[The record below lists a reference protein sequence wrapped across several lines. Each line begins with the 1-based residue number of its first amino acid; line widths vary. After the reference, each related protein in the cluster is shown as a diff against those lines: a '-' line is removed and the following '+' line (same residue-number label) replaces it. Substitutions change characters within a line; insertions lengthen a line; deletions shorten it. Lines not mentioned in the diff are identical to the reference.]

1 MAIPFALRACLFASV
16 AAGLTACATNPPLQ
30 AADIDYRGDDPAR
43 PVAREASR
51 PAILADTSR
60 PPAAAASIAPSG
72 LAAPRP
78 VPGTPDNLEPYQR
91 IADLGA
97 SPGTSAVAEAR
108 SLAPESG
115 NRPGG
120 PRKLPNDNPAA
131 RVVEIQPSDTLY
143 DISRRYSVNMRAL
156 IQTNALE
163 PPYALDVG
171 GTIVLPPPNIHVV
184 EAGETLYAVSRR
196 YNVDTR
202 SLALLNGIARPFT
215 VWPGDELLLPPLARD
230 QAREPAR
237 PAILTPVPVAVAA
250 ARPPQQQASA
260 PVSVTLP
267 ITKPPVASPPA
278 KALQSEH
285 GPISLAGASTT
296 AGASVPKPL
305 PKTPAIA
312 APLPAAPSPS
322 LQQAK
327 STLSTAS
334 GEFIWPVSGR
344 VLKGYGP
351 GSDGSRN
358 DGVNIAAAKG
368 AELRASA
375 GGEVVYAGNELAG
388 FGNLILIRHPG
399 GWVTAYAHC
408 DTMAVSEG
416 DLVRQG
422 QVIGRAGSTGN
433 AGAPQVHFELRKGKE
448 PVDPTRHLP
457 PLQG

>member
-1 MAIPFALRACLFASV
+1 MAISFALRACLLASASAV
-16 AAGLTACATNPPLQ
+16 MTACATNPPLQ
-30 AADIDYRGDDPAR
+30 AAAIDYRGDDPAR
-43 PVAREASR
+43 PLTREAPRPTVLADKSR
-51 PAILADTSR
+51 PS
-60 PPAAAASIAPSG
+60 AAAASTAPP
-72 LAAPRP
+72 ARMAPRP
-78 VPGTPDNLEPYQR
+78 MPGAPSDLEPFQR
-91 IADLGA
+91 VADLGA

-108 SLAPESG
+108 SLAPETG

-120 PRKLPNDNPAA
+120 TRKLPDDNPSA
-131 RVVEIQPSDTLY
+131 RAVEIQSSDTLY

-156 IQTNALE
+156 IETNALE

-171 GTIVLPPPNIHVV
+171 GTIYLPPPNLHVV

-202 SLALLNGIARPFT
+202 SLALLNGIARLFT

-237 PAILTPVPVAVAA
+237 PALA
-250 ARPPQQQASA
+250 PP
-260 PVSVTLP
+260 PT
-267 ITKPPVASPPA
+267 TRPPVANPPTRA
-278 KALQSEH
+278 RPSQD
-285 GPISLAGASTT
+285 GPIPLVGTAATT
-296 AGASVPKPL
+296 AAVASKPHT
-305 PKTPAIA
+305 KAPAIVTA
-312 APLPAAPSPS
+312 WPPPPPPSP
-322 LQQAK
+322 QQAK
-327 STLSTAS
+327 STPSTAS
-334 GEFIWPVSGR
+334 GEFIWPVLGR

-358 DGVNIAAAKG
+358 DGINIAAAKG

-416 DLVRQG
+416 DLVRQA
-422 QVIGRAGSTGN
+422 QVIGTAGSTGN

>member
-1 MAIPFALRACLFASV
+1 MAISFALRACLLASA
-16 AAGLTACATNPPLQ
+16 AAGMTACATNPPLL
-30 AADIDYRGDDPAR
+30 AAAIDYRGDDPAR
-43 PVAREASR
+43 PLTREAPRPTVLADKSR
-51 PAILADTSR
+51 PS
-60 PPAAAASIAPSG
+60 AAAASTAPP
-72 LAAPRP
+72 ARVAPRP
-78 VPGTPDNLEPYQR
+78 MLGAPSDLEPFQR
-91 IADLGA
+91 VADLGA

-108 SLAPESG
+108 SLAPETG

-120 PRKLPNDNPAA
+120 TRKLPDDNPAA
-131 RVVEIQPSDTLY
+131 RAVEIQPSDTLY

-156 IQTNALE
+156 IETNALE

-171 GTIVLPPPNIHVV
+171 GTIYLPPPNIHVV

-202 SLALLNGIARPFT
+202 SLALLNAIARPFT

-230 QAREPAR
+230 QAREPSR
-237 PAILTPVPVAVAA
+237 PVTATPAPVTVAA
-250 ARPPQQQASA
+250 AKPPQQQAVAPPPARSPVPSPPIAKPPAKPLPSA
-260 PVSVTLP
+260 DGPIALAGTAAMTAAVT
-267 ITKPPVASPPA
+267 TKPLPKAPAAVASPP
-278 KALQSEH
+278 
-285 GPISLAGASTT
+285 P
-296 AGASVPKPL
+296 
-305 PKTPAIA
+305 PA
-312 APLPAAPSPS
+312 PPPV
-322 LQQAK
+322 QQAK
-327 STLSTAS
+327 STPSTAS

-358 DGVNIAAAKG
+358 DGINIAANKG
-368 AELRASA
+368 ADLRASA

-408 DTMAVSEG
+408 DTMAVNEG

-422 QVIGRAGSTGN
+422 QVIGTAGFTGN

>member
-1 MAIPFALRACLFASV
+1 MAIPFALRVCLLASA

-30 AADIDYRGDDPAR
+30 AAAIDYRGDDPDQR
-43 PVAREASR
+43 TTPEATR
-51 PAILADTSR
+51 PAVLAGIAP
-60 PPAAAASIAPSG
+60 PPAMATSPAP
-72 LAAPRP
+72 ARTAPAMP
-78 VPGTPDNLEPYQR
+78 TELEPFQR
-91 IADLGA
+91 VADLGA
-97 SPGTSAVAEAR
+97 STGTSAVAEAR
-108 SLAPESG
+108 SLAPQAG
-115 NRPGG
+115 KRPGG
-120 PRKLPNDNPAA
+120 PRKLPGDNPSA
-131 RVVEIQPSDTLY
+131 RTVEVLPSDTLY

-156 IQTNALE
+156 IETNALE

-171 GTIVLPPPNIHVV
+171 GTIFLPPPNIHVV

-230 QAREPAR
+230 QARAPAKPVAIAPPAPVAIAAAAPPLQRPVLPPPAPAR
-237 PAILTPVPVAVAA
+237 QTVAK
-250 ARPPQQQASA
+250 PSA
-260 PVSVTLP
+260 PLP
-267 ITKPPVASPPA
+267 AA
-278 KALQSEH
+278 N
-285 GPISLAGASTT
+285 GPISLAGT
-296 AGASVPKPL
+296 AALPPAVAPKP
-305 PKTPAIA
+305 PSPV
-312 APLPAAPSPS
+312 PAAPAPT
-322 LQQAK
+322 QQVKTTPA
-327 STLSTAS
+327 TAS

-358 DGVNIAAAKG
+358 DGVNIAVNKG

-408 DTMAVSEG
+408 DTVAVSEG

-422 QVIGRAGSTGN
+422 QVIGTAGSTGN
-433 AGAPQVHFELRKGKE
+433 AGVPQVHFELRKGKE

>member
-1 MAIPFALRACLFASV
+1 MIGAVSAGFTGGPMAISFALRVCLLASA
-16 AAGLTACATNPPLQ
+16 AAGMTACATNPPLQ
-30 AADIDYRGDDPAR
+30 AAAIDYRGDDPAR
-43 PVAREASR
+43 PLTREAPRPTVLADKSR
-51 PAILADTSR
+51 PS
-60 PPAAAASIAPSG
+60 AAAASTAPP
-72 LAAPRP
+72 ARIAPRP
-78 VPGTPDNLEPYQR
+78 MPGAPSDLEPFQR
-91 IADLGA
+91 VADLGA

-108 SLAPESG
+108 SLAPETG

-120 PRKLPNDNPAA
+120 ARKLPDDNPSA
-131 RVVEIQPSDTLY
+131 RAVEIQPSDTLY

-156 IQTNALE
+156 IETNALE

-171 GTIVLPPPNIHVV
+171 GTIYLPPPNLHVV

-237 PAILTPVPVAVAA
+237 PALAPPPT
-250 ARPPQQQASA
+250 ARPPVANPPATALPSQDGPIPLAGTAATSAAVASKPLTKA
-260 PVSVTLP
+260 PA
-267 ITKPPVASPPA
+267 IVAAWPSPPA
-278 KALQSEH
+278 
-285 GPISLAGASTT
+285 
-296 AGASVPKPL
+296 
-305 PKTPAIA
+305 
-312 APLPAAPSPS
+312 PSP
-322 LQQAK
+322 QQAK
-327 STLSTAS
+327 SNPSTAS
-334 GEFIWPVSGR
+334 GEFIWPVLGR

-358 DGVNIAAAKG
+358 DGINIAAAKG

-375 GGEVVYAGNELAG
+375 AGEVVYAGNELAG

-399 GWVTAYAHC
+399 GWITAYAHC

-416 DLVRQG
+416 DLVRQA
-422 QVIGRAGSTGN
+422 QVIGTAGSTGN